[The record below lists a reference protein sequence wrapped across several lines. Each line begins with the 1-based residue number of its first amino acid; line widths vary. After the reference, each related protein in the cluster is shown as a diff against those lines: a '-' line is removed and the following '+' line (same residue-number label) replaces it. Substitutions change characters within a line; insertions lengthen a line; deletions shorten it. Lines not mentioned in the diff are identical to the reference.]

1 MNIYAEIA
9 TGVVLYNNNNNDN
22 NNNNNN
28 NNNNFPETR
37 KCWVNVQWW
46 IVLSHGERDPL

>member
-22 NNNNNN
+22 NNNNL
-28 NNNNFPETR
+28 FIKR
-37 KCWVNVQWW
+37 
-46 IVLSHGERDPL
+46 